1 MWAIA
6 KRVEYKARMHLLGI
20 EPFEISVSPYL
31 QLENKS
37 EFQSEGTI
45 AKASIHSYAV
55 LGIPEYSSNEQIKLR
70 YKELVKSFH
79 PDMALSEE
87 AKKEFE
93 KRMMEITNAFGE
105 IKKER
110 GL

>member
-1 MWAIA
+1 
-6 KRVEYKARMHLLGI
+6 
-20 EPFEISVSPYL
+20 
-31 QLENKS
+31 
-37 EFQSEGTI
+37 
-45 AKASIHSYAV
+45 
-55 LGIPEYSSNEQIKLR
+55 
-70 YKELVKSFH
+70 
-79 PDMALSEE
+79 MALSEE